1 MNNII
6 KNTILII
13 VSIFVRNQMCITQ
26 QGEDYLQRLQS
37 GLFPQIDSAD
47 YFINEITINDSI
59 YHYKDIDYFKKARD
73 NYTLPYI
80 NRLCNCQYL
89 YLYDDIVKTYNDFV
103 DTLNNRY
110 MVSVADTV
118 IDIGVLQRL
127 HILHPFEMLIEYLEI
142 CSDTL
147 NTKDEKIHI
156 FLNKEPNTSSVEK
169 VFLDRNVTTNYKPY
183 IQKLDSTKEYE
194 VKLNILGYLWY
205 GKNDTVNIELI
216 KRMEDLK
223 AFDLR
228 LYLNAYNTI
237 CGNASSEEVVEYAF
251 SELEKNKTEIY
262 IDELLDFFNSV
273 DKQYITET
281 YLNKIM
287 LLNSYF
293 IETRN
298 KEAIQQ
304 VMHLIIHNKELLCEY
319 YIELYNNDILK
330 DESEE
335 RLRLMKKYSKD
346 PKVQE
351 CVSKFFEWQ
360 PK

>member
-1 MNNII
+1 MSNKLRYII
-6 KNTILII
+6 YFIAFFSLGQKT
-13 VSIFVRNQMCITQ
+13 CIAQ
-26 QGEDYLQRLQS
+26 QGEEYLKKLRS

-47 YFINEITINDSI
+47 YFLNEIIIHDNTYLYN
-59 YHYKDIDYFKKARD
+59 DIDYFKKAREK
-73 NYTLPYI
+73 NTLPYI
-80 NRLCNCQYL
+80 SKLCECQYL
-89 YLYDDIVKTYNDFV
+89 YLYDSIVNIYNDFV

-147 NTKDEKIHI
+147 NTKDEKIRI

-183 IQKLDSTKEYE
+183 IQKLDSTKEYK

-223 AFDLR
+223 SFDLK

-237 CGNASSEEVVEYAF
+237 CGNATSEEVVEYAF

-262 IDELLDFFNSV
+262 IDQLLSSFNRI
-273 DKQYITET
+273 DIKYITEV

-293 IETRN
+293 IENRN

-304 VMHLIIHNKELLCEY
+304 VMHLIIHNEELLCEY
-319 YIELYNNDILK
+319 YIELYNNNILK
-330 DESEE
+330 DEAEKK
-335 RLRLMKKYSKD
+335 LKLMKKYSKD

-351 CVSKFFEWQ
+351 CVSKFFE
-360 PK
+360 